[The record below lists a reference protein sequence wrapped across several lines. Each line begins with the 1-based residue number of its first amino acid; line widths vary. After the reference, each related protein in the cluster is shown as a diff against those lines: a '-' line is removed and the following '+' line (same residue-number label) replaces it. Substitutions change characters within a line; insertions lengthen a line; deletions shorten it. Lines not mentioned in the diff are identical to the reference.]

1 MTERQSDESSD
12 ADRRNNRRLPLRIQ
26 VEYECM
32 EDFLVDYTAN
42 VSIGGMFI
50 ETGSPQPIGTR
61 FRLRFELP
69 GLDHFIDTTAEVRWV
84 LSTDDAGTLPAGMG
98 IRFADLSP
106 EDQRHVQNL
115 IRDWK

>member
-1 MTERQSDESSD
+1 MPENHSDQSSAAERRID
-12 ADRRNNRRLPLRIQ
+12 RRLPLRIQ

-50 ETGSPQPIGTR
+50 ETPNPQPIGTS

-69 GLDHFIDTTAEVRWV
+69 GLDHYIDTTAEVRWV
-84 LSTDDAGTLPAGMG
+84 MSAEEAGTLPPGMG
-98 IRFADLSP
+98 IRFADLTP
-106 EDQRHVQNL
+106 EDQVHVQNL
-115 IRDWK
+115 IRNWK